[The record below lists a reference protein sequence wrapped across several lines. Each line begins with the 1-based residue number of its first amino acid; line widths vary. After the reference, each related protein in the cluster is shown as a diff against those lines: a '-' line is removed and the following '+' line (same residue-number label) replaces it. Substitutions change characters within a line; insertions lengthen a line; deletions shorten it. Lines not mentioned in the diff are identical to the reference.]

1 MVSNHFRGQDCV
13 VTRAASGIGLA
24 VFSTSIMGE
33 TLATEPPVD
42 AIPADEAARII
53 LTAQR
58 REAFASGDAEAVF
71 RTPRD
76 RR

>member
-1 MVSNHFRGQDCV
+1 
-13 VTRAASGIGLA
+13 
-24 VFSTSIMGE
+24 MGE
-33 TLATEPPVD
+33 AVHTEPPED

-53 LTAQR
+53 VAGVPDQPRELWRMYAASPEKVEGYLQYLAAQR

-71 RTPRD
+71 RTPRG